1 MSFIFGGG
9 GGGGGGSG
17 GPQTGTQTN
26 ITREAPAIEGRKL
39 ALYDEAINLAK
50 QPIEVPEYQVAGPA
64 PLEQEAF
71 KMAAQTGT
79 GQATTTAGIA
89 SVLSGNLLAAQQPDI
104 DAFMNPYQRYVI
116 DEVNRQSKMKQNEMA
131 AQAVQAGAFGG
142 GREGVQ
148 RAEEE
153 ARRLGVVGQ
162 LQAEGF
168 GRALGAAQKQQAFQT
183 DAALS
188 VAGQLKGFGAQQQ
201 AMQQRD
207 ITQLGQA
214 GATQRALADRG
225 LAAARATEVA
235 RQYEPFQRLEFA
247 KGIMTTLPTA
257 ASQVT
262 RTTGPGT
269 NPFAQAIG
277 AGVGAYSAYQMVGP
291 GGKGTSVGGFG

>member
-1 MSFIFGGG
+1 MQLFGGG
-9 GGGGGGSG
+9 GSPAPAPSG
-17 GPQTGTQTN
+17 AATGTQTN
-26 ITREAPAIEGRKL
+26 ITREAPEIEGRKL
-39 ALYDEAINLAK
+39 ALYDEAIQLAR

-64 PLEQEAF
+64 PLEQQAF
-71 KMAAQTGT
+71 QMAGQTGV
-79 GQATTTAGIA
+79 GQDTTTAGIA
-89 SVLSGNLLAAQQPDI
+89 SVLSGSLMAAQQPDI

-116 DEVNRQSKMKQNEMA
+116 DEVNRQSARKQNDMA
-131 AQAVQAGAFGG
+131 AQAIQAGAFGG

-153 ARRLGVVGQ
+153 NRRLGMIGQ

-168 GRALGAAQKQQAFQT
+168 KSALGAAQKQQQFQT

-188 VAGQLKGFGAQQQ
+188 VAGQLKGFGTQQQ
-201 AMQQRD
+201 QMAQRD
-207 ITQLGQA
+207 IAQLGQA
-214 GATQRALADRG
+214 GATQRGIADRG

-235 RQYEPFQRLEFA
+235 RQYEPFQRMEFA

-291 GGKGTSVGGFG
+291 GAKGGLGGQN